1 MTVSTEQ
8 SPAESDSSK
17 FPAQPFR
24 LKEGGDV
31 LLRQPAEADAEAMI
45 DYLDELRHEAPGIMF
60 STEDALPTLNQ
71 EIEFI
76 QSADGPDALRIV
88 AEAEGRIVAVASV
101 TGMKMYKTRHRAM
114 LGIGILEAYRGQGL
128 GRKMMSELLDF
139 ARRHPVIQQVELCVF
154 ADNYPAIALYIDQG
168 FRRFGVL
175 PGAFRQPDGTRGDE
189 LLMACRVDRPGPEPR
204 HFERSLGD
212 DAVLRQ
218 VRVSDAQAIYQL
230 CVANREWLRPWFRWA
245 PGVTGVGDVMERLCE
260 VYEHFQRTGQVW
272 GVIEKGGQI
281 VGLAY
286 MCHDSAQNRRTELG
300 YWLDQSAVGHGYITK
315 ACRALIEEAFVNL
328 RVNRIDITADVNNA
342 PSRAVAERLGFQEE
356 TVIRQWLRFPDG
368 RYVDM
373 ASYRLLKEDWQKKAE
388 ARS

>member
-8 SPAESDSSK
+8 PLAESDSTK

-24 LKEGGDV
+24 LKDGRDV
-31 LLRQPAEADAEAMI
+31 LLRQPSGTDARAMI
-45 DYLDELRHEAPGIMF
+45 DYLDKLRHEASGIMF
-60 STEDALPTLNQ
+60 STEDDLPTLEQ
-71 EIEFI
+71 EVAFI

-88 AEAEGRIVAVASV
+88 AEVGGRIVAVASV

-114 LGIGILEAYRGQGL
+114 LGIGILEACRGQGL
-128 GRKMMSELLDF
+128 GRKMMSDLLAF
-139 ARRHPVIQQVELCVF
+139 ARRHPVIKQVELCVF
-154 ADNYPAIALYIDQG
+154 ADNYPAITLYIDQG

-175 PGAFRQPDGTRGDE
+175 PNAFRQPDGTQGNE
-189 LLMACRVDRPGPEPR
+189 LLMACRVDGSPHEPR
-204 HFERSLGD
+204 QFERTIGEGTL
-212 DAVLRQ
+212 LRQ
-218 VRVSDAQAIYQL
+218 VKIADAEAIYEL

-260 VYEHFQRTGQVW
+260 VCEHFQRTGQVW

-281 VGLAY
+281 VGVAY
-286 MCHDSAQNRRTELG
+286 MCHNSAQNRRTELG
-300 YWLDQSAVGHGYITK
+300 YWLDESAVGHGYITK

-328 RVNRIDITADVNNA
+328 RVNRIDITADINNA
-342 PSRAVAERLGFQEE
+342 ASRAVAERLGFQEE

-373 ASYRLLKEDWQKKAE
+373 ASYRLLKEDWQKTAE
-388 ARS
+388 VRP